1 MFADEEQEQIFTVR
15 GGLLWFHHVLIAAVE
30 MSKSYQVKTFYL
42 LKSSPINKYALDST
56 LLS

>member
-30 MSKSYQVKTFYL
+30 LSKSYQVNT
-42 LKSSPINKYALDST
+42 IH
-56 LLS
+56 LLSVLSY